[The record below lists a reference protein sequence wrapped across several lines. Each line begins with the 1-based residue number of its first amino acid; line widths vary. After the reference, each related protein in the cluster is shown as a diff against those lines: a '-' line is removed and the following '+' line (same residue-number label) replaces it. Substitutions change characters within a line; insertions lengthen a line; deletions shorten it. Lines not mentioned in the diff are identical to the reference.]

1 MISVSTALL
10 DLLAILQGGSV
21 DRAVKYVTT
30 GLKDVTALKCIET
43 ILVGLDV
50 FVFFKHQ
57 TSLLL
62 MQVRLC
68 THTLHSGHIFWIIW
82 LPIFTK
88 KKLSVL
94 FETGYKC
101 HEFGQKLN
109 EEAEL
114 ARKCAGLN
122 LCNDHDIMKNHDC
135 LFRPRSNIRRRDTM
149 FAVCG

>member
-10 DLLAILQGGSV
+10 GLLAILQRGSV

-30 GLKDVTALKCIET
+30 GLRDVTALKCIET
-43 ILVGLDV
+43 ILVGLDI
-50 FVFFKHQ
+50 FVFFKNQ
-57 TSLLL
+57 ISLSL

-68 THTLHSGHIFWIIW
+68 THILHSGHIFWIIW

-88 KKLSVL
+88 KELSVL
-94 FETGYKC
+94 FETVYKC

-114 ARKCAGLN
+114 ARNGGQILN
-122 LCNDHDIMKNHDC
+122 QHTKISVINLDC
-135 LFRPRSNIRRRDTM
+135 LIVQRI
-149 FAVCG
+149 

>member
-10 DLLAILQGGSV
+10 GLLAILQRGSV

-30 GLKDVTALKCIET
+30 GLRDVTALKCIET

-57 TSLLL
+57 ISLSL

-101 HEFGQKLN
+101 HEFGQKP
-109 EEAEL
+109 E
-114 ARKCAGLN
+114 KCAGLN
-122 LCNDHDIMKNHDC
+122 LCNDHDIMKCHYC